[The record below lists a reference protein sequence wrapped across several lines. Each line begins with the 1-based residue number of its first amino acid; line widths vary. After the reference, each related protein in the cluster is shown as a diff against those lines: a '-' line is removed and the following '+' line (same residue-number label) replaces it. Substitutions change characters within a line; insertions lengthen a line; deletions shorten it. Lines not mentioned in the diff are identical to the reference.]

1 MPSTKKQAGKQAG
14 FRFSPELHQAF
25 RQKCI
30 REGRMMNAVVV
41 RLIERWL
48 KGEVT
53 IDRNKKA

>member
-1 MPSTKKQAGKQAG
+1 MAKKLVA
-14 FRFSPELHQAF
+14 FRFEKEMNQAF
-25 RQKCI
+25 KGKCAA
-30 REGRMMNAVVV
+30 EGRSMNAVVV